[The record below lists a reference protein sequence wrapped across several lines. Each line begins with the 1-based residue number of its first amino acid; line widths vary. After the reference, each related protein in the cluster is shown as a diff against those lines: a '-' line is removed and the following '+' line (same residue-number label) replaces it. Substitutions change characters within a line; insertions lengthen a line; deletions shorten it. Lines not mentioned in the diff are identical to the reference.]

1 MKRTA
6 NLISGNFKKYDPL
19 QIESYVELDGFKAMK
34 KAFELGSDGIIAEVD
49 ASGLMG
55 RGGAA
60 YPTGRKLKQSKD
72 VTGDVKYLICNAD
85 EGEPATFKD
94 RYLLEYDPYSII
106 EGMVITAYT
115 VGATHGYIYIR
126 EEYSYLHSMLRAA
139 LEQARENNYLGDNIL
154 GKGFSFDID
163 LFSGAGAYICGEGS
177 SLIESMEGK
186 SGRPRIKPPYTKV
199 SGLYQ
204 EPTLVHNVETLT
216 TIKAILFHGADVF
229 AKYGTEESKG
239 TKLISLCG
247 NVNNPGVYE
256 VPFGITIREIID
268 DLGGGVKD
276 GLDVKFLQLGGASG
290 AIMPKSLVDIPYA
303 YETFQ
308 ENGLDI
314 GSGAV
319 LVADN
324 TNRIIDFLDS
334 VQTFFLHESC
344 GKCTPCREGNRQLSN
359 ILGRMKE
366 GVATD
371 KDVASVE
378 RIANIM
384 KYASFCG
391 LGKTAPTAVLTA
403 IRYFSDELFSKGDVY
418 ERM

>member
-6 NLISGNFKKYDPL
+6 ELISRNFKKYDPL
-19 QIESYVELDGFKAMK
+19 QIDSYETIDGFKALK
-34 KAFELGSDGIIAEVD
+34 KAFDIGSKGIIEEVS

-60 YPTGRKLKQSKD
+60 YPTGRKLQQSAD
-72 VTGDVKYLICNAD
+72 VPGDVKYLICNAD

-94 RYLLEYDPYSII
+94 RYLLEFDPYSII
-106 EGMVITAYT
+106 EGMVITAYA
-115 VGATHGYIYIR
+115 VGATQGYIYVR
-126 EEYSYLHSMLRAA
+126 EEYSYLHEMLRKA
-139 LEQARENNYLGDNIL
+139 LEQARSREYLGKNIL
-154 GKGFSFDID
+154 GKSFDFDIE

-199 SGLYQ
+199 SGLYKK
-204 EPTLVHNVETLT
+204 PTLVHNVETLT
-216 TIKAILFHGADVF
+216 TIKTILYHGAEEF
-229 AKYGTEESKG
+229 AKYGTEQSHG

-256 VPFGITIREIID
+256 IPFGITLREIIH
-268 DLGGGVKD
+268 DLGGGMKN
-276 GLDVKFLQLGGASG
+276 GGDVKFLQLGGASG
-290 AIMPKSLVDIPYA
+290 AIMPKSLIDLPYS
-303 YETFQ
+303 YESFS

-344 GKCTPCREGNRQLSN
+344 GKCTPCREGNRQLTN

-371 KDVASVE
+371 QDVANVE

-403 IRYFSDELFSKGDVY
+403 IKYFSDELFSKGDVY

>member
-6 NLISGNFKKYDPL
+6 NLISGNFRKYDPL
-19 QIESYVELDGFKAMK
+19 QIDSYIELDGFKAMV
-34 KAFELGSDGIIAEVD
+34 KAFDLGSDGIISEVD

-60 YPTGRKLKQSKD
+60 YPTGRKLKQSRD
-72 VTGDVKYLICNAD
+72 VAGDVKYLICNAD

-115 VGATHGYIYIR
+115 VGATHGYIYVR
-126 EEYSYLHSMLRAA
+126 EEYSYLHNMLISA
-139 LEQARENNYLGDNIL
+139 LKQAREKGYLGENIL
-154 GKGFSFDID
+154 KTGFNFNIE

-204 EPTLVHNVETLT
+204 QPTLVHNVETLT
-216 TIKAILFHGADVF
+216 TIKSVLYHGADVF

-256 VPFGITIREIID
+256 IPFGITIKEIIE
-268 DLGGGVKD
+268 DLGGGMKD
-276 GLDVKFLQLGGASG
+276 GQDLKFLQLGGASG
-290 AIMPKSLVDIPYA
+290 AIMPKSLINIPYA
-303 YETFQ
+303 YETFK

-344 GKCTPCREGNRQLSN
+344 GKCTPCREGNRQLTN

-403 IRYFSDELFSKGDVY
+403 IKYFSDELFSKGDVY

>member
-6 NLISGNFKKYDPL
+6 NLISGNFQKYDPL
-19 QIESYVELDGFKAMK
+19 QISSYVELDGFKAMK
-34 KAFELGSDGIIAEVD
+34 KAFEMGSDGIISEVD

-60 YPTGRKLKQSKD
+60 YPTGKKLKQSRD
-72 VTGDVKYLICNAD
+72 VAGETKYLICNAD

-106 EGMVITAYT
+106 EGMVITAFA
-115 VGATHGYIYIR
+115 VNATHGFIYVR
-126 EEYSYLHSMLRAA
+126 EEYSYLHGMLRKA
-139 LEQARENNYLGDNIL
+139 LEQARAEGFLGENIL
-154 GKGFSFDID
+154 GKGFNFDIE

-199 SGLYQ
+199 SGLYR

-216 TIKAILFHGADVF
+216 TIKSVLFHGADVF
-229 AKYGTEESKG
+229 ARYGTEESKG

-256 VPFGITIREIID
+256 VPFGITVREIIE
-268 DLGGGVKD
+268 DLGGGMKD

-290 AIMPKSLVDIPYA
+290 AIMPKSLIDIPYA
-303 YETFQ
+303 YEAFK
-308 ENGLDI
+308 ENGLEI

-334 VQTFFLHESC
+334 VQSFFLHESC

-359 ILGRMKE
+359 ILGRMKD

>member
-1 MKRTA
+1 M
-6 NLISGNFKKYDPL
+6 
-19 QIESYVELDGFKAMK
+19 
-34 KAFELGSDGIIAEVD
+34 
-49 ASGLMG
+49 
-55 RGGAA
+55 
-60 YPTGRKLKQSKD
+60 
-72 VTGDVKYLICNAD
+72 
-85 EGEPATFKD
+85 
-94 RYLLEYDPYSII
+94 
-106 EGMVITAYT
+106 
-115 VGATHGYIYIR
+115 R
-126 EEYSYLHSMLRAA
+126 EEYAYLHEMLLEA
-139 LEQARENNYLGDNIL
+139 LKQARQNGFLGENIL
-154 GKGFSFDID
+154 GKGFDFDID

-177 SLIESMEGK
+177 SLIESMEGR

-199 SGLYQ
+199 SGLFN

-216 TIKAILFHGADVF
+216 AIKSILFHGADVF
-229 AKYGTEESKG
+229 SKYGTEKSKG

-247 NVNNPGVYE
+247 NVNKPGVYE
-256 VPFGITIREIID
+256 VPFGITIREIIE
-268 DLGGGVKD
+268 DLGEGMKD
-276 GLDVKFLQLGGASG
+276 GSEVKFLQLGGASG
-290 AIMPKSLVDIPYA
+290 AIIPKTLIDLPYA
-303 YETFQ
+303 YESFK
-308 ENGLDI
+308 ENGLEI

-378 RIANIM
+378 RIAKIM

-418 ERM
+418 EECKVTIDNKLWLCPVDSPY

>member
-1 MKRTA
+1 
-6 NLISGNFKKYDPL
+6 
-19 QIESYVELDGFKAMK
+19 
-34 KAFELGSDGIIAEVD
+34 
-49 ASGLMG
+49 
-55 RGGAA
+55 
-60 YPTGRKLKQSKD
+60 
-72 VTGDVKYLICNAD
+72 
-85 EGEPATFKD
+85 
-94 RYLLEYDPYSII
+94 
-106 EGMVITAYT
+106 
-115 VGATHGYIYIR
+115 
-126 EEYSYLHSMLRAA
+126 MLRKA
-139 LEQARENNYLGDNIL
+139 LELARENGYLGRNIM
-154 GKGFSFDID
+154 GKGFDFDIE

-199 SGLYQ
+199 SGLYH

-216 TIKAILFHGADVF
+216 TIKSVLFHGADVF

-247 NVNNPGVYE
+247 NVNVPGVYE
-256 VPFGITIREIID
+256 VPFGITIREIIED
-268 DLGGGVKD
+268 IGGGMKD
-276 GLDVKFLQLGGASG
+276 GQDVKFLQLGGASG
-290 AIMPKSLVDIPYA
+290 AIMPKSLIDIPYS
-303 YETFQ
+303 YEAFK
-308 ENGLDI
+308 ENGLEI

-378 RIANIM
+378 KIANIM

-418 ERM
+418 ERV